1 MTKHLTLLVHRIF
14 PILLLLIG
22 LAWGQNNLK
31 KESDFDRLV
40 SKGGTVFLGEF
51 SRIEKS
57 VVYFKPTKA
66 SAFQGV
72 PINRI
77 QSLKLKNGKTIIKNG
92 NVNKIRTVV
101 DYEKLSLEEKA
112 IYDAKSDAKKDA
124 KRWLAYPPLA
134 LIGAGGLATATFFI
148 GEEIFEIDDG
158 DILLPSIIGGGFLG
172 MIGSYY
178 LFNKLD
184 ENKIEAINSF
194 DNEDYEKLYLQE
206 FKKRKSENIIS
217 SGALVGLA
225 TGLTVLLLFESF
237 GGGWGGYDVCFDPRC
252 D

>member
-1 MTKHLTLLVHRIF
+1 MTKHFTLLLF
-14 PILLLLIG
+14 IG
-22 LAWGQNNLK
+22 LAWGQDNLK

-92 NVNKIRTVV
+92 DVSKIRTVV
-101 DYEKLSLEEKA
+101 DHEKLSLEEKA
-112 IYDAKSDAKKDA
+112 IYDDAKEDA

-148 GEEIFEIDDG
+148 GEDIFEINDE
-158 DILLPSIIGGGFLG
+158 DILLPSIIGGGSLG

-184 ENKIEAINSF
+184 KSKIEAINTF
-194 DNEDYEKLYLQE
+194 DNEDYEKFYLQE

-217 SGALVGLA
+217 SGTLVGLA

-237 GGGWGGYDVCFDPRC
+237 GGGWGGYDVCFDPQC
-252 D
+252 G

>member
-1 MTKHLTLLVHRIF
+1 MTKHLTLLLF
-14 PILLLLIG
+14 IG
-22 LAWGQNNLK
+22 LAWGQDNLK
-31 KESDFDRLV
+31 KESDFDKLV
-40 SKGGTVFLGEF
+40 SKGGTIFLGEF

-72 PINRI
+72 PISRI

-92 NVNKIRTVV
+92 DVNKIRTVV
-101 DYEKLSLEEKA
+101 DHEKLSLEEKA
-112 IYDAKSDAKKDA
+112 IYDDAKEDA

-148 GEEIFEIDDG
+148 GEDIFEINDE
-158 DILLPSIIGGGFLG
+158 DILLPSIIGGGSLG

-184 ENKIEAINSF
+184 KNKIEAINSF

-217 SGALVGLA
+217 SGTLVGLA
-225 TGLTVLLLFESF
+225 TGFAFLMFISSFNDF
-237 GGGWGGYDVCFDPRC
+237 GGDFYFGP
-252 D
+252 

>member
-1 MTKHLTLLVHRIF
+1 MTKHLTLLLF
-14 PILLLLIG
+14 IG
-22 LAWGQNNLK
+22 LTWGQNNLK
-31 KESDFDRLV
+31 KESDFDKLV
-40 SKGGTVFLGEF
+40 SKGGTIFLGEY
-51 SRIEKS
+51 SRIEGS

-72 PINRI
+72 PISRI

-92 NVNKIRTVV
+92 DVNKIRTVV
-101 DYEKLSLEEKA
+101 DYEKLSLEEEA
-112 IYDAKSDAKKDA
+112 IYDDAKKDA

-134 LIGAGGLATATFFI
+134 LIGAGGLATAAFSI
-148 GEEIFEIDDG
+148 CENIFEVDDG
-158 DILLPSIIGGGFLG
+158 DVLIPSIIGGGSIG

-184 ENKIEAINSF
+184 KNKIEAINSF

-217 SGALVGLA
+217 SGTLVGLA
-225 TGLTVLLLFESF
+225 TGFAFLMFISSFNDF
-237 GGGWGGYDVCFDPRC
+237 GGDFYFGP
-252 D
+252 

>member
-1 MTKHLTLLVHRIF
+1 MTKNLTLLLF
-14 PILLLLIG
+14 IG
-22 LAWGQNNLK
+22 LAWGQDNLK

-66 SAFQGV
+66 LAFQGV

-77 QSLKLKNGKTIIKNG
+77 QSLKLKDGQTIIKNG
-92 NVNKIRTVV
+92 HLNKIRTVA

-112 IYDAKSDAKKDA
+112 IYDDAKKDA

-134 LIGAGGLATATFFI
+134 LIGAGGLATATFSI
-148 GEEIFEIDDG
+148 GENIFEVDDS
-158 DILLPSIIGGGFLG
+158 DVLLPSIIVGGSLG
-172 MIGSYY
+172 IIGSYY

-184 ENKIEAINSF
+184 KSKIEAINTF
-194 DNEDYEKLYLQE
+194 DNEDYEKFYLQE
-206 FKKRKSENIIS
+206 FKKRKSENIIL
-217 SGALVGLA
+217 SGSCVGLL
-225 TGLTVLLLFESF
+225 TGFAFLMFISSFNDF
-237 GGGWGGYDVCFDPRC
+237 GGDFYFGP
-252 D
+252 

>member
-1 MTKHLTLLVHRIF
+1 MLRYIS
-14 PILLLLIG
+14 LLLFIG

-77 QSLKLKNGKTIIKNG
+77 QSLKLKDGQTIIKNG
-92 NVNKIRTVV
+92 NVNQVRNIV
-101 DYEKLSLEEKA
+101 DNEKLSLEEKA
-112 IYDAKSDAKKDA
+112 IYDAAKKDA

-134 LIGAGGLATATFFI
+134 LIGAGGLATATFSI
-148 GEEIFEIDDG
+148 GENIFEVDDS
-158 DILLPSIIGGGFLG
+158 DVLLPSIIGGGSLG

-184 ENKIEAINSF
+184 KSKIEAINTF
-194 DNEDYEKLYLQE
+194 DNEDYEKFYLQE
-206 FKKRKSENIIS
+206 FKKRKSENIIL
-217 SGALVGLA
+217 SGSCIGLA
-225 TGLTVLLLFESF
+225 TGLTVLLLFEST
-237 GGGWGGYDVCFDPRC
+237 GGGWSGYDVCFDPRC

>member
-1 MTKHLTLLVHRIF
+1 MTKHLTLLLF
-14 PILLLLIG
+14 IG

-66 SAFQGV
+66 LAFQGV
-72 PINRI
+72 PINQI
-77 QSLKLKNGKTIIKNG
+77 QSLKLKDGKTIIKNG
-92 NVNKIRTVV
+92 NVNQIRTVV
-101 DYEKLSLEEKA
+101 DHEKLSLEEKA
-112 IYDAKSDAKKDA
+112 IYDDAKKDA

-148 GEEIFEIDDG
+148 GEDIFEINDE
-158 DILLPSIIGGGFLG
+158 DILLPSIIGGGSLG

-184 ENKIEAINSF
+184 KNKIEAINSF

-217 SGALVGLA
+217 SGALIGLA
-225 TGLTVLLLFESF
+225 TGLTVLLLVESF
-237 GGGWGGYDVCFDPRC
+237 GGGMGGYDACFDPRC

>member
-1 MTKHLTLLVHRIF
+1 MTKHLTLLLF
-14 PILLLLIG
+14 IG

-40 SKGGTVFLGEF
+40 SKGGTVFLGVF

-66 SAFQGV
+66 LAFQGV
-72 PINRI
+72 PINQI
-77 QSLKLKNGKTIIKNG
+77 QSLKLKDGKTIIKNG

-101 DYEKLSLEEKA
+101 DHEKLSLEEKA
-112 IYDAKSDAKKDA
+112 IYDAAKKDA

-148 GEEIFEIDDG
+148 GEDIFEINDE
-158 DILLPSIIGGGFLG
+158 DILLPSIIGGGSLG

-184 ENKIEAINSF
+184 KNKIEAIDSF

-217 SGALVGLA
+217 SGTLVVLA
-225 TGLTVLLLFESF
+225 TGFAFLMFISSFNDF
-237 GGGWGGYDVCFDPRC
+237 GGDFYFGP
-252 D
+252 

>member
-1 MTKHLTLLVHRIF
+1 MTKHFTLLLF
-14 PILLLLIG
+14 IG
-22 LAWGQNNLK
+22 LAWGQDNLK
-31 KESDFDRLV
+31 KESDFDKLV
-40 SKGGTVFLGEF
+40 SKGGTIFLGEF

-77 QSLKLKNGKTIIKNG
+77 QSLKLKDGQTIIKNG
-92 NVNKIRTVV
+92 NVNQVRNIV
-101 DYEKLSLEEKA
+101 DNEKLSLEETA
-112 IYDAKSDAKKDA
+112 IYDAAKKDA
-124 KRWLAYPPLA
+124 KRWFVYPPLA

-148 GEEIFEIDDG
+148 GEDIFEINDE
-158 DILLPSIIGGGFLG
+158 DILLPSIIGGGSLG

-184 ENKIEAINSF
+184 KNKIEATNSF
-194 DNEDYEKLYLQE
+194 DNEDYEKFYLQE

-217 SGALVGLA
+217 SGALIGLA
-225 TGLTVLLLFESF
+225 TGLTVLLLFEST

>member
-1 MTKHLTLLVHRIF
+1 MTKHLTLLLF
-14 PILLLLIG
+14 IG
-22 LAWGQNNLK
+22 LAWGQNTSEI
-31 KESDFDRLV
+31 ESDFDKLV
-40 SKGGTVFLGEF
+40 SKGGTIFLGEF

-66 SAFQGV
+66 STFQGV

-77 QSLKLKNGKTIIKNG
+77 QSLKLKDGQTIIKNG
-92 NVNKIRTVV
+92 NVNQIRNIV

-148 GEEIFEIDDG
+148 GEDIFEIDDD
-158 DILLPSIIGGGFLG
+158 DILLPSIIGGGSLG

-184 ENKIEAINSF
+184 KNKIEAINSF

-217 SGALVGLA
+217 SGTLVGLA

-237 GGGWGGYDVCFDPRC
+237 GGGMGGYDACFDPRC

>member
-1 MTKHLTLLVHRIF
+1 MAKHLILLVHRIF
-14 PILLLLIG
+14 PILLFIG

-31 KESDFDRLV
+31 KESDFDKLV
-40 SKGGTVFLGEF
+40 SKGGKIFLGEF

-66 SAFQGV
+66 LAFQGV

-77 QSLKLKNGKTIIKNG
+77 QSLKLKDGQTIIKNG
-92 NVNKIRTVV
+92 NVNQIRTVV
-101 DYEKLSLEEKA
+101 DHEKFSLEEKA
-112 IYDAKSDAKKDA
+112 IYDDAKKDA

-134 LIGAGGLATATFFI
+134 LIGAGGLATATFSI
-148 GEEIFEIDDG
+148 GENIFEVDDS
-158 DILLPSIIGGGFLG
+158 DVLLPSIIGGGSLG

-184 ENKIEAINSF
+184 KNKIEAINSF

-206 FKKRKSENIIS
+206 FKKRKSENIIL
-217 SGALVGLA
+217 SGSLVGLA
-225 TGLTVLLLFESF
+225 TGLTVLLLFEST
-237 GGGWGGYDVCFDPRC
+237 GGSWGGYDVCFDPQC
-252 D
+252 G

>member
-1 MTKHLTLLVHRIF
+1 MTKHLTLLIHRIF
-14 PILLLLIG
+14 PIFLFIG

-31 KESDFDRLV
+31 KESDFDKLV
-40 SKGGTVFLGEF
+40 SKSGTIYLGEY
-51 SRIEKS
+51 SRIEKNI
-57 VVYFKPTKA
+57 VYFKPTKA

-77 QSLKLKNGKTIIKNG
+77 QSLKLKDGKTIIKNG

-101 DYEKLSLEEKA
+101 DHEKLSLEEKA
-112 IYDAKSDAKKDA
+112 IYDAKEDA

-134 LIGAGGLATATFFI
+134 LIGAGGLATATFSI
-148 GEEIFEIDDG
+148 GENIFEVDDS
-158 DILLPSIIGGGFLG
+158 DVLLPSIIGGCSLG

-184 ENKIEAINSF
+184 KNKIEAINSF

-206 FKKRKSENIIS
+206 FKKRKSENIIL
-217 SGALVGLA
+217 SGSCVGLT
-225 TGLTVLLLFESF
+225 TGFVFLMFISSFNDF
-237 GGGWGGYDVCFDPRC
+237 GGDFYFGP
-252 D
+252 